1 MLIGIIMRFQYTLI
15 RMALPSMLIFMTN
28 KYLGEII
35 HGGKICFGLLFQ
47 GFQSTVK
54 YTAVEP
60 VMRQN
65 IMA

>member
-1 MLIGIIMRFQYTLI
+1 
-15 RMALPSMLIFMTN
+15 MLIFMTN